1 MANLGKISNGQ
12 LLAYPPSS
20 AMASI
25 CHTLPPPLPTDG
37 INGIGSRL
45 DKSFK
50 KMELPRCRTTTQYSD
65 ASGIATHRNPDQS
78 FPLGFSS
85 LEYRTTY
92 PSDKG

>member
-1 MANLGKISNGQ
+1 MVC
-12 LLAYPPSS
+12 
-20 AMASI
+20 I
-25 CHTLPPPLPTDG
+25 CINPHLPTDG
-37 INGIGSRL
+37 INDQPLGSRL

-85 LEYRTTY
+85 F
-92 PSDKG
+92 GI